1 MQGSAGLLYIPTLH
15 GQLHH
20 AANDMAA
27 VAKLCPNVASEG
39 TDTIRDRVQRP
50 ALKDPGHSGFASHA
64 PGNVALQAE
73 YEDNN
78 HLVNTLSVITLF

>member
-1 MQGSAGLLYIPTLH
+1 MQGGAGLLYIPPLH
-15 GQLHH
+15 GQLNH

-27 VAKLCPNVASEG
+27 VAKLCANVTSEG
-39 TDTIRDRVQRP
+39 TDTIRYRVQRP

-64 PGNVALQAE
+64 PGNAALEAE

-78 HLVNTLSVITLF
+78 HLVNMLSVITLF